1 MAQKKS
7 GQIFAAAQQI
17 GKSLFLPI
25 AILPFAGILLGIGSS
40 FTNETTIATY
50 GLSGILHPGSL
61 LYGLMMML
69 NYAGNAI
76 FGNLALIFALAVAL
90 GMAKKEKGVAV
101 LSSGIFY
108 LVMLTTINVLLTL
121 NGSIVDGQV
130 ADTVKDGAIASVLGI
145 QTLQMGVFG
154 GIIAGVIA
162 AMLCN
167 KFYKT
172 QLPDALSFFAGTR
185 FVPIVCMV
193 FGIVTGAILF
203 VVWPIV
209 QNGIYALGG
218 LVQASGYAGTFIYGC
233 IERALIP
240 FGLHHIFYMP
250 FWQTG
255 VGGSAVIDGIN
266 VMGAQNIFFAQLASP
281 ETTQFSVD
289 ACRFL
294 TGKYPF
300 MMGGLPGAALAM
312 YVCARPEK
320 KKQTGSLLFSVALT
334 SFLTG
339 VTEPIEFTFL
349 FLAPALFAIHV
360 VFAGLSF
367 MTCHILNICVGTTFS
382 DGLIDLILY
391 GVLPGQAKS
400 NWMML
405 IPVIAVYFVLYFFVF
420 RFFILKWN
428 LKTPGREDDG
438 EEVRMI
444 SKEEYRQAT
453 GVGVAGG
460 KAAVAAA
467 NFDEK
472 SATILRGVGG
482 VDNLVDIDCCATR
495 LRLTLVDGGKV
506 NEALLKSTG
515 ASGVVIKG
523 AGIQVI
529 YGPSVTIVKSNFEEF
544 VEQVRSGAI
553 PESMVMGA
561 EEKPAEEAPAK
572 AETPKLKDVVL
583 GAHMNGRMLLMTEV
597 QDEAFASCALGDGVA
612 IEPSEGKLYAPADA
626 TVVNVF
632 DTKHAIGLAIGDEME
647 LLLHVGID
655 TVKLGGKH
663 FEAHVK
669 EGQEVKKG
677 DLLVSFDMDAIK
689 KEGYLCTTPMIVCNT
704 DEYSSIKPLVTGE
717 VKAGQ
722 NLLDVKG

>member
-108 LVMLTTINVLLTL
+108 LIMLTTINVLLTL
-121 NGSIVDGQV
+121 NGSIVDGQI

-553 PESMVMGA
+553 PESMVMGV